1 MGSGPDG
8 WSERFAMAEKL
19 AVVTGASSGIGYN
32 LAKVFAEN
40 GFDLVIDA
48 EDARLP
54 KAAEDFKSLGVN
66 VTAVQGDLA
75 TPEGC
80 KKFWAAVEASDRKVD
95 AVAINAGVG
104 VGGLFIDTDLEK
116 ELNMIRLNCESTV
129 HIAKLAARKLVAQK
143 DGKILITSSIAAE
156 MVAPKEAV
164 YAATKAFDQS
174 FGKSLRYELKDTGV
188 SVTLLQPGP
197 VDTDFFNRAGA
208 ADTKVGTEGK
218 HESEP
223 YDVAKQGFKALMAGD
238 EHVYAASLKTKIE
251 GAVMGMIPDA
261 LKGAMHDDM
270 LAPAKK

>member
-1 MGSGPDG
+1 
-8 WSERFAMAEKL
+8 MANKL

-48 EDARLP
+48 NSDRLA
-54 KAAEDFKSLGVN
+54 KAAADFKALGVQVTS
-66 VTAVQGDLA
+66 VTADLA
-75 TPEGC
+75 TYDGC
-80 KKFWAAVEASDRKVD
+80 KQFWAAVEATDRKVD
-95 AVAINAGVG
+95 AVAINAGRG
-104 VGGLFIDTDLEK
+104 VGGLFVDTDLDE
-116 ELNMIRLNCESTV
+116 EINIVRLNCESTV
-129 HIAKLAARKLVAQK
+129 HIAKYAARKLVAQK

-156 MVAPKEAV
+156 MIAPKEAV
-164 YAATKAFDQS
+164 YAASKAFDQS

-197 VDTDFFNRAGA
+197 VDTDFFNRAGMGE
-208 ADTKVGTEGK
+208 TKVGTDGK

-251 GAVMGMIPDA
+251 GAVMGMVPDA
-261 LKGAMHDDM
+261 LKAAMHEKM
-270 LAPAKK
+270 TEPANK

>member
-1 MGSGPDG
+1 
-8 WSERFAMAEKL
+8 MADKL

-48 EDARLP
+48 EDAGLS
-54 KAAEDFKSLGVN
+54 KAADDFKALGVN
-66 VTAVQGDLA
+66 VTPVQADLA
-75 TPEGC
+75 RPEGC
-80 KKFWAAVEASDRKVD
+80 KQFWATVEGMDRKVD

-104 VGGLFIDTDLEK
+104 IGGLFVDTDLEK
-116 ELNMIRLNCESTV
+116 ELNMIRVNCESTV
-129 HIAKLAARKLVAQK
+129 HIAKLAARKLVAQH
-143 DGKILITSSIAAE
+143 DGRILITSSIAAE

-197 VDTDFFNRAGA
+197 TDTHFFDRAGA
-208 ADTKVGTEGK
+208 GGTNVATDGK

-238 EHVYAASLKTKIE
+238 EHVYAASMKTKLE
-251 GAVMGMIPDA
+251 GAIMGMVPDA
-261 LKGAMHDDM
+261 LKGAMHDNM
-270 LAPAKK
+270 MAPAKK